1 MSASVPQIA
10 TALARVL
17 TEVPAE
23 LAQATGFC
31 RRRSKV
37 TAAGFVQT
45 LVLGWLA
52 HPTGS
57 LHRLTQAAA
66 MLGLAVSPQGL
77 VQRFTPAGA
86 ALLAGVLEAAVR
98 EVVAAAPVAAGLLAR
113 FPAVVLM
120 DSTTVALPDGLA
132 QVWAGCGGRVP
143 QGSQAGLKLTVR
155 LDLGTGRLAGPVLTA
170 GRAQDKT
177 SALQHAPLPPGA
189 LRITDLGFWSLAV
202 LGEIAAHGAYFLSRL
217 HLQTAVFA
225 ADGERLDL
233 GEWLPRQRRRRLS
246 VPVTLGVDAR
256 VPARLLVV
264 RVPNRVAAAR
274 RAKIRADAKRE
285 GVPPSARKLAL
296 AAWTL
301 LVTNA
306 PPDVLAIREALV
318 LARARWQIEL
328 LFKLWKDEGRL
339 DEWRSADPTRIL
351 CEISAKLTAM
361 IIQHWLLLVG
371 CWLYADRSL
380 TKAAQTVRD
389 HAIGLLLVVASRAGV
404 LAVLRSVVRC
414 CAAGCRLNRRR
425 RNPNLCQ
432 LLTDPALG
440 GLA

>member
-98 EVVAAAPVAAGLLAR
+98 EVVVAAPVAAGLLAR

-155 LDLGTGRLAGPVLTA
+155 LDLGTGRLAGPPFLPNGAFTMHPSAACHSQSRPTSPSYARSNTA
-170 GRAQDKT
+170 QAR
-177 SALQHAPLPPGA
+177 SRAPLA
-189 LRITDLGFWSLAV
+189 AHSLNRAWTVDLGPKRLGSSFHWLPVRASQIRPSKIARSSRRGRPGFLRSFSTRSTGSRSAHRASSTSQIVGSLLAV
-202 LGEIAAHGAYFLSRL
+202 R
-217 HLQTAVFA
+217 AV
-225 ADGERLDL
+225 G
-233 GEWLPRQRRRRLS
+233 
-246 VPVTLGVDAR
+246 
-256 VPARLLVV
+256 
-264 RVPNRVAAAR
+264 
-274 RAKIRADAKRE
+274 
-285 GVPPSARKLAL
+285 
-296 AAWTL
+296 
-301 LVTNA
+301 
-306 PPDVLAIREALV
+306 
-318 LARARWQIEL
+318 
-328 LFKLWKDEGRL
+328 
-339 DEWRSADPTRIL
+339 
-351 CEISAKLTAM
+351 
-361 IIQHWLLLVG
+361 
-371 CWLYADRSL
+371 
-380 TKAAQTVRD
+380 
-389 HAIGLLLVVASRAGV
+389 
-404 LAVLRSVVRC
+404 
-414 CAAGCRLNRRR
+414 AAGCGVSIAQGYHL
-425 RNPNLCQ
+425 PPLS
-432 LLTDPALG
+432 G
-440 GLA
+440 